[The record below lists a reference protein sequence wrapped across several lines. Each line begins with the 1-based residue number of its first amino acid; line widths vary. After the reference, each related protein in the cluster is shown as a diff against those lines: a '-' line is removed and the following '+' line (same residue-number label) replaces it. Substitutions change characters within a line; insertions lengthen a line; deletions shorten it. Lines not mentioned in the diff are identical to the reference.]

1 MKDSVFYYMKKVDK
15 SAEDDTALER
25 FGFIEKYEFVDK
37 SDKNDVHSV
46 YEAIFN
52 VTNRKSIIIVM
63 NLDSGNIRLSE
74 YDCSKPQLI
83 DIRSDI
89 IPKHVLDSIHDTVI
103 LGDYLNEFIG
113 NLWYKIFDG
122 DDSNE

>member
-25 FGFIEKYEFVDK
+25 FGFIEYEFVDK
-37 SDKNDVHSV
+37 SKKNDVHSV
-46 YEAIFN
+46 YEATFN

-74 YDCSKPQLI
+74 YDYSKPQLI

-89 IPKHVLDSIHDTVI
+89 IPKYVLDNIHDTVI

-113 NLWYKIFDG
+113 NLWYKIFEG
-122 DDSNE
+122 DDSND

>member
-1 MKDSVFYYMKKVDK
+1 MKKVDK

-46 YEAIFN
+46 YEATFN

-74 YDCSKPQLI
+74 YDYSKPQLI

-89 IPKHVLDSIHDTVI
+89 IPKRVLDSIHDTII
-103 LGDYLNEFIG
+103 LGNYLNEFIG
-113 NLWYKIFDG
+113 NLWYKIF
-122 DDSNE
+122 